1 ENKMATVKEV
11 NDAFV
16 AKGLHI
22 ELPYPPDWLVKKVD
36 ILEKKDTADTVGV
49 LLALSLINER
59 GKEVSE
65 LYYGES
71 AIRRKRK
78 ARDIKIEMPAKA
90 ELLPLRSVMDF
101 RDEEEAR
108 EYIQGAFIH
117 LLKDKGYRVWQKGS
131 TEMLNPSIFSLLE
144 QGVLEIYAKKGG
156 RGFFIRV
163 ALRSIQDDAHIKAK
177 GLVELR
183 RGYSN
188 RYDYGLVIPA
198 FQQSIGV
205 KWRDQEN
212 WLLSSSEYL
221 STHRIGVFAVD
232 NIDPNRIYPLTI
244 YTKERELFKYMVNA
258 SRHWSVVRGRYLQ
271 QRATRE
277 SEESKFGA

>member
-1 ENKMATVKEV
+1 MATVKEV
-11 NDAFV
+11 NEAF
-16 AKGLHI
+16 AEKGLHI

-49 LLALSLINER
+49 LLALNLIDEK

-71 AIRRKRK
+71 AIKRKRK
-78 ARDIKIEMPAKA
+78 ARDIKIEIPSKA

-117 LLKDKGYRVWQKGS
+117 LLKDKGYEVWQEGS
-131 TEMLNPSIFSLLE
+131 KERLNPSILSLLE
-144 QGVLEIYAKKGG
+144 QGLLEIYAKKGG

-163 ALRSIQDDAHIKAK
+163 ALRSNREDAYKKAK

-183 RGYSN
+183 KDYAN
-188 RYDYGLVIPA
+188 RYDYGLIIPA

-205 KWRDQEN
+205 KFRDQEN

-271 QRATRE
+271 QRATK
-277 SEESKFGA
+277 ESKEPKASA

>member
-1 ENKMATVKEV
+1 MATVKEV
-11 NDAFV
+11 NDAF
-16 AKGLHI
+16 ADKGLHI
-22 ELPYPPDWLVKKVD
+22 ELPYPSDWLVKKVD

-49 LLALSLINER
+49 LLALCLINEK
-59 GKEVSE
+59 GKEISE

-71 AIRRKRK
+71 AVKRKRK
-78 ARDIKIEMPAKA
+78 ARDIKIEIPSKA

-101 RDEEEAR
+101 KDDDEAN
-108 EYIQGAFIH
+108 EYIKGAFTH
-117 LLKDKGYRVWQKGS
+117 LLKDKGYNVWQENSKE
-131 TEMLNPSIFSLLE
+131 TLDPSILSLFE
-144 QGVLEIYAKKGG
+144 QGLLEIYAEKGG
-156 RGFFIRV
+156 KGFFIRV
-163 ALRSIQDDAHIKAK
+163 ALRSNQEDAHIKVK
-177 GLVELR
+177 ELVGLR
-183 RGYSN
+183 KNYAN

-212 WLLSSSEYL
+212 WLLVASEYL

-271 QRATRE
+271 QRATKK
-277 SEESKFGA
+277 SKEPKAGT